1 MSGSW
6 VAEVNRIRRLHRTD
20 WQLLRDVRLEM
31 LSDTPMAY
39 VESLAAAR
47 RQTDAQWQERAAAMS
62 GDSSV
67 TLVADD
73 GTDGSPVHG
82 LMRVVVKQ
90 PQDPGLPL
98 QAMLISVYVAP
109 EHRGLGLAD
118 QLLDEACAVAAA
130 ELGAGV
136 IELGVHEDN
145 ARAKAFYERH
155 GFEYTGASRPFP
167 QDKTKLE
174 VVMARRLAPA
184 DPTQQSTSPGGFID
198 ELLAGLASGQVAL
211 DEQTRTSHSADRGP
225 VLDVQLPL
233 AVVFAESVEDVQHV
247 VRSCAKHG
255 VPIVARGAG
264 TGVSGGAHASQ
275 GCIVLSLVRMNR
287 ILQLN
292 ADDETAVVEP
302 GVVNADLNA
311 AAAEHGLMY
320 APDPASY
327 KMSTIGG
334 NVATN
339 AGGLRCAKYGVTRD
353 SVLAL
358 DVVLA
363 DGSLIRTGHQTF
375 KGVAGY
381 DLTAL
386 FVGSEGTLGIVVGV
400 TVRLRYLPREVQT
413 VAAFYPDF
421 RSAAAGVLG
430 VGRARVQPAIMEM
443 LDAGTL
449 AQLDE
454 RHGSDLGKRGQALL
468 LIQTDGFGAEAEAAL
483 VREVLAAGGATVT
496 AESSAEAERLIE
508 MRRSSR
514 GDEVDNE
521 YRVGEDVAV
530 PRSRLVDYV
539 AALETMAVNHE
550 VRLKVV
556 AHAGDG
562 NLHPTFWVDRVDG
575 EVDADA
581 MSRLNKALDESI
593 DSALAMG
600 GTITGEHGVGQYKLR
615 WLGLEQPGPVRE
627 LQRRVKEL
635 FDPTGIF
642 NPGKAI

>member
-1 MSGSW
+1 M
-6 VAEVNRIRRLHRTD
+6 
-20 WQLLRDVRLEM
+20 LREVRLEM

-47 RQTDAQWQERAAAMS
+47 RQTDTQWQERAATMS
-62 GDSSV
+62 GDSSI

-73 GTDGSPVHG
+73 GTDGSRIIG
-82 LMRVVVKQ
+82 LMRVVVNQ
-90 PQDPGLPL
+90 PQEPSQAL

-109 EHRGLGLAD
+109 EYRGLGLAAR
-118 QLLDEACAVAAA
+118 LLDEACAVAGA
-130 ELGAGV
+130 ELGAAV
-136 IELGVHEDN
+136 IELGVHEEN
-145 ARAKAFYERH
+145 ARARTFYSRH
-155 GFEYTGASRPFP
+155 GFEDTGASRPYP
-167 QDKTKLE
+167 QDKTKRE
-174 VVMARRLAPA
+174 VIMARRLQPE
-184 DPTQQSTSPGGFID
+184 TNSTSEFMA
-198 ELLAGLASGQVAL
+198 ELAAVLTPGQVAV
-211 DEQTRTSHSADRGP
+211 DEPMRTAYATDQGP
-225 VLDVQLPL
+225 VLDPQLPL

-247 VRSCAKHG
+247 VLSCAKHK

-264 TGVSGGAHASQ
+264 TGVSGGAHASA
-275 GCIVLSLVRMNR
+275 GCIVLSLERMNR

-292 ADDETAVVEP
+292 VDDETAVVEP

-311 AAAEHGLMY
+311 AVAEHGLMY

-363 DGSLIRTGHQTF
+363 DGSLIHTGHQTF

-386 FVGSEGTLGIVVGV
+386 LVGSEGTLGIVVGV
-400 TVRLRYLPREVQT
+400 TVRLRYLPRDVQT

-421 RSAAAGVLG
+421 RAAAAGVLA
-430 VGRARVQPAIMEM
+430 VGKARVQPAIMEM

-454 RHGSDLGKRGQALL
+454 LYGSDLGERGQALL
-468 LIQTDGFGAEAEAAL
+468 LIQTDGFGAAAEAAL
-483 VREVLAAGGATVT
+483 VREVLVAGGATMM
-496 AESSAEAERLIE
+496 AEANAEAERLVE

-539 AALETMAVNHE
+539 AALEAMAATHNVQ
-550 VRLKVV
+550 LKVV

-562 NLHPTFWVDRVDG
+562 NLHPTFWVDRVDM

-581 MSRLNKALDESI
+581 MARLNMALDDSI
-593 DSALAMG
+593 DAALEMG

-627 LQRRVKEL
+627 LEHRIKEL
-635 FDPTGIF
+635 FDPAGIF